1 MSDTDSIDAAGSL
14 LFIETSVFSRTIREL
29 GLEDGLRDLQN
40 QLMANPRLGP
50 IDPGTG
56 GLRKARIGMPGRG
69 KRGGARV
76 HYLYFP
82 DHSAIHFVL
91 AYAKNERSSL
101 TGEEKVRVR
110 RLVTI
115 IRAERERKG

>member
-1 MSDTDSIDAAGSL
+1 M
-14 LFIETSVFSRTIREL
+14 LFIETSVFSRTVREL
-29 GLEDGLRDLQN
+29 GLEAALRDLQSE
-40 QLMANPRLGP
+40 LIADPRLGP

-56 GLRKARIGMPGRG
+56 GLRKARIRMPGRG

-82 DHSAIHFVL
+82 DHSTIHFVL

-101 TGEEKVRVR
+101 TREEKVHLR
-110 RLVTI
+110 RLVAI
-115 IRAERERKG
+115 IRTERARKG